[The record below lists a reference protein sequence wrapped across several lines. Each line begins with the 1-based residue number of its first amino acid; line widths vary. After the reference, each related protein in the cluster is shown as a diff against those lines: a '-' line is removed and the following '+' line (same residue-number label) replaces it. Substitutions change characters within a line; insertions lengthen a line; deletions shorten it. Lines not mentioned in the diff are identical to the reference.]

1 VEKSK
6 ERKSKQ
12 RVLKSKRNLQENK
25 VKQKGREISPIINIK
40 QNKMAKDPALLFY
53 TGDFLVGTMTMT
65 NEQRGKYILL
75 LCMQHQQ
82 GFLTDEDMKENLD
95 DTDIKVFNKFEK
107 LSDGKYYNLRLR
119 EEAERRKSYSESRR
133 NNRMKNI
140 SKSYVKHME
149 TGTVTVTGTDTLEL
163 KLETGTKAERQ
174 DMLADVITGS
184 LDKEQ
189 KELINKFDNIF
200 GDVK

>member
-1 VEKSK
+1 M
-6 ERKSKQ
+6 
-12 RVLKSKRNLQENK
+12 
-25 VKQKGREISPIINIK
+25 G
-40 QNKMAKDPALLFY
+40 KDPALLFY

-65 NEQRGKYILL
+65 DAQRGKYILL

-82 GFLTDEDMKENLD
+82 GFLTEDDMKEHLE

-107 LSDGKYYNLRLR
+107 SADGKYFNIRLK
-119 EEAERRKSYSESRR
+119 EEAERRKTYSESRR

-149 TGTVTVTGTDTLEL
+149 TVTGTVTGTDTVELEL
-163 KLETGTKAERQ
+163 VTGTKAERQ
-174 DMLADVITGS
+174 DMLAEVITGS

-189 KELINKFDNIF
+189 KQIINKFDNIF
-200 GDVK
+200 GALK

>member
-1 VEKSK
+1 
-6 ERKSKQ
+6 
-12 RVLKSKRNLQENK
+12 
-25 VKQKGREISPIINIK
+25 
-40 QNKMAKDPALLFY
+40 MAKDPALLFY

-189 KELINKFDNIF
+189 KEIINKFDNIF

>member
-1 VEKSK
+1 M
-6 ERKSKQ
+6 
-12 RVLKSKRNLQENK
+12 
-25 VKQKGREISPIINIK
+25 G
-40 QNKMAKDPALLFY
+40 KDPALLFY

-65 NEQRGKYILL
+65 DAQRGKYILL

-82 GFLTDEDMKENLD
+82 GFLTEDDMKEHLE

-107 LSDGKYYNLRLR
+107 SADGKYFNIRLK

-163 KLETGTKAERQ
+163 ELVTGTKTERQ
-174 DMLADVITGS
+174 DILADVITGT

-189 KELINKFDNIF
+189 KQILNKFDNIF
-200 GDVK
+200 GEVK

>member
-1 VEKSK
+1 M
-6 ERKSKQ
+6 
-12 RVLKSKRNLQENK
+12 
-25 VKQKGREISPIINIK
+25 G
-40 QNKMAKDPALLFY
+40 KDPALLFY
-53 TGDFLVGTMTMT
+53 SGDFLVGTMTMT
-65 NEQRGKYILL
+65 MEQKGRYITL
-75 LCMQHQQ
+75 LCLQHQQ
-82 GFLTDEDMKENLD
+82 GFLTEEDMKEHLD
-95 DTDIKVFNKFEK
+95 DTDIKVFNKFDK
-107 LSDGKYYNLRLR
+107 SADGNYYNLRLK

-163 KLETGTKAERQ
+163 ELITVNETKAERQ

-189 KELINKFDNIF
+189 KQMMNQFDNLF

>member
-1 VEKSK
+1 M
-6 ERKSKQ
+6 
-12 RVLKSKRNLQENK
+12 
-25 VKQKGREISPIINIK
+25 G
-40 QNKMAKDPALLFY
+40 KDPALLFY

-65 NEQRGKYILL
+65 DAQRGKYILL

-82 GFLTDEDMKENLD
+82 GFLTEDDMKEHLE

-107 LSDGKYYNLRLR
+107 SADGKYFNIRLK

-163 KLETGTKAERQ
+163 ELVTGNITKAERQ
-174 DMLADVITGS
+174 DMLAEVITGS

-189 KELINKFDNIF
+189 KQLINKFDNIF

>member
-1 VEKSK
+1 M
-6 ERKSKQ
+6 
-12 RVLKSKRNLQENK
+12 
-25 VKQKGREISPIINIK
+25 G
-40 QNKMAKDPALLFY
+40 KDPALLFY

-65 NEQRGKYILL
+65 DAQRGKYILL

-82 GFLTDEDMKENLD
+82 GFLTEEDMKEHLE

-107 LSDGKYYNLRLR
+107 SADGKYFNIRLK

-163 KLETGTKAERQ
+163 ELVTGTKAERQ
-174 DMLADVITGS
+174 DILAEVITGS
-184 LDKEQ
+184 LDREQ
-189 KELINKFDNIF
+189 KQILNKFDNIF
-200 GDVK
+200 GEVK

>member
-1 VEKSK
+1 MI
-6 ERKSKQ
+6 Q
-12 RVLKSKRNLQENK
+12 RAAASQKRLNEFLSIEPTIQNTGT
-25 VKQKGREISPIINIK
+25 QKIQS
-40 QNKMAKDPALLFY
+40 L
-53 TGDFLVGTMTMT
+53 
-65 NEQRGKYILL
+65 
-75 LCMQHQQ
+75 
-82 GFLTDEDMKENLD
+82 KENLQ
-95 DTDIKVFNKFEK
+95 DTDIIVFNKFEK
-107 LSDGKYYNLRLR
+107 SDDGNYFNIRLK

-163 KLETGTKAERQ
+163 ELVTGTKAERQ

-189 KELINKFDNIF
+189 KEIANKFDNIF
-200 GDVK
+200 GNVK

>member
-1 VEKSK
+1 M
-6 ERKSKQ
+6 
-12 RVLKSKRNLQENK
+12 
-25 VKQKGREISPIINIK
+25 G
-40 QNKMAKDPALLFY
+40 KDPALLFY

-65 NEQRGKYILL
+65 DAQRGKYILL

-82 GFLTDEDMKENLD
+82 GFLTEDDMKEHLE

-107 LSDGKYYNLRLR
+107 SADGKYFNIRLK

-140 SKSYVKHME
+140 SKSYVNHME
-149 TGTVTVTGTDTLEL
+149 TGTVTVTGTDTVELEL
-163 KLETGTKAERQ
+163 VTGTKAERQ
-174 DMLADVITGS
+174 DILAEVITGS

-189 KELINKFDNIF
+189 KQMMHQFDNLF
-200 GDVK
+200 GEVK

>member
-1 VEKSK
+1 MLKICLVISK
-6 ERKSKQ
+6 IIRILYYNKLTNKQ
-12 RVLKSKRNLQENK
+12 
-25 VKQKGREISPIINIK
+25 K

-82 GFLTDEDMKENLD
+82 GFLTEEDMKENLE

-119 EEAERRKSYSESRR
+119 EEADRRKSYSESRR

-140 SKSYVKHME
+140 SKSYDKHME
-149 TGTVTVTGTDTLEL
+149 TGTVTETGTVNLEL
-163 KLETGTKAERQ
+163 KLETGNITKAERE
-174 DMLADVITGS
+174 DILADVITGS

-189 KELINKFDNIF
+189 KEIANKFDNIF

>member
-1 VEKSK
+1 
-6 ERKSKQ
+6 
-12 RVLKSKRNLQENK
+12 
-25 VKQKGREISPIINIK
+25 
-40 QNKMAKDPALLFY
+40 MAKDPALLFY

-149 TGTVTVTGTDTLEL
+149 TGTVTVTGTDTHELEL
-163 KLETGTKAERQ
+163 VTGTKAERE
-174 DMLADVITGS
+174 DILADVITGS

-189 KELINKFDNIF
+189 KEIINKFDNIF

>member
-1 VEKSK
+1 M
-6 ERKSKQ
+6 
-12 RVLKSKRNLQENK
+12 
-25 VKQKGREISPIINIK
+25 G
-40 QNKMAKDPALLFY
+40 KDPALLFY

-82 GFLTDEDMKENLD
+82 GFLTEDDMKENLE
-95 DTDIKVFNKFEK
+95 DTDLKVFNKFEK

-140 SKSYVKHME
+140 SKSYDKHME
-149 TGTVTVTGTDTLEL
+149 TGTVTVTGTDTLEN
-163 KLETGTKAERQ
+163 KLVTVNTTKAERE
-174 DMLADVITGS
+174 DMLAEALTGS
-184 LDKEQ
+184 IDKEQ
-189 KELINKFDNIF
+189 KEILNKFDNIF
-200 GDVK
+200 GDLK

>member
-1 VEKSK
+1 
-6 ERKSKQ
+6 
-12 RVLKSKRNLQENK
+12 
-25 VKQKGREISPIINIK
+25 
-40 QNKMAKDPALLFY
+40 MAKDPALLFY

>member
-1 VEKSK
+1 M
-6 ERKSKQ
+6 
-12 RVLKSKRNLQENK
+12 
-25 VKQKGREISPIINIK
+25 G
-40 QNKMAKDPALLFY
+40 KDPALLFY

-65 NEQRGKYILL
+65 DAQRGKYILL

-82 GFLTDEDMKENLD
+82 GFLTEDDMKEHLE

-107 LSDGKYYNLRLR
+107 SSDGKYFNIRLK

-149 TGTVTVTGTDTLEL
+149 TGTVTVTGTDTVELEL
-163 KLETGTKAERQ
+163 VTGTKTERQ
-174 DMLADVITGS
+174 DILADVITGT

-189 KELINKFDNIF
+189 KQILNKFDNIF
-200 GDVK
+200 GEVK